1 MNNRTNCFCFFW
13 SLFWELLFFCFREIK
28 LFSVDRSLRENNI
41 HYILRLLLWDIKFKD
56 ITNLEVFIKLK
67 ASKLEDCGG
76 VIYHV
81 EKNYFKTKF
90 SKRKQSFRVVLL
102 KSILKLLV
110 NSLKNICDWIH
121 FHRSCRLSPCN
132 FTKGKLL

>member
-81 EKNYFKTKF
+81 EKNYFQTKF
-90 SKRKQSFRVVLL
+90 SKRKQSFSSVLL
-102 KSILKLLV
+102 KSIFKLFSKFLD
-110 NSLKNICDWIH
+110 ICEWIH
-121 FHRSCRLSPCN
+121 FQHSCRLSACN